1 MGEGHDGGILRR
13 GAFDVAPESR
23 VVEREERSGATT
35 RVRTP

>member
-23 VVEREERSGATT
+23 VVEREEPCNTT